1 MNSALGL
8 FLLFAFISLSSG
20 GLYPK
25 CWIKKGECL
34 DSNVGPL
41 IEAVAPQINHNIVKN
56 ASMGVESLDDCASQC
71 FNETECRYVIMI
83 KISVSSIFDH
93 YNSIIIGSIS
103 CILLFSDILL
113 ITRKKFQSILKLLIV
128 AC

>member
-1 MNSALGL
+1 MYNKTIMTSALGL
-8 FLLFAFISLSSG
+8 FSLFAFISLSSG

-83 KISVSSIFDH
+83 EISVSNIFKRLG
-93 YNSIIIGSIS
+93 NSIIIRSIS

-113 ITRKKFQSILKLLIV
+113 ITRKKFQNI
-128 AC
+128 